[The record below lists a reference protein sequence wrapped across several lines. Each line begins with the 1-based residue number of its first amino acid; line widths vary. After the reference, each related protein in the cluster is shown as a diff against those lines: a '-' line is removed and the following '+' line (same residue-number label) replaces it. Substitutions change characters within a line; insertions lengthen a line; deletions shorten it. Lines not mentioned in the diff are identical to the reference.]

1 MRKTLTMAVA
11 AITMTSGVAGPALAL
26 PPGFEKALATKGE
39 AYRVDVQS
47 RGCYRGERPR
57 ECRERMRYERR
68 YNQRYEWRDGR
79 YYRERRDR
87 RDNDAGV
94 ALAAGILGFALG
106 AAVIGSQ
113 NDRTYY
119 DSRRGDRSWIAS
131 CQRRYRS
138 FDPSSGTYL
147 GNDGYRRYCR

>member
-11 AITMTSGVAGPALAL
+11 AITLASGAMSPALAL
-26 PPGFEKALATKGE
+26 PQGFQAAITTPGE
-39 AYRVDVQS
+39 AYRVDVQN

-68 YNQRYEWRDGR
+68 YGRNYEYRNGR
-79 YYRERRDR
+79 YYSNRRDN
-87 RDNDAGV
+87 DNDAGV

-113 NDRTYY
+113 NDRSYY
-119 DSRRGDRSWIAS
+119 DSRRTNRTWVQS

-138 FDPSSGTYL
+138 FDPNSGTYL